1 MTMKKIKSDNMFDV
15 ILHHRPKLLS
25 DENLQE
31 YVILSAEE
39 YNNLEAIRK
48 MKSFELY
55 GVSLKMIKFDTLL
68 FLNTVMQLLETVE
81 IKEFSVIGDVCIM
94 KLETETG
101 IIDTCFSTNLCE
113 KYYGKPLKFIE
124 EVI

>member
-1 MTMKKIKSDNMFDV
+1 MKKTLI
-15 ILHHRPKLLS
+15 

-31 YVILSAEE
+31 YVLLSAED

-48 MKSFELY
+48 MKSFERF
-55 GVSLKMIKFDTLL
+55 GVGLKMIKFDTLL
-68 FLNTVMQLLETVE
+68 FLNTVMQLLQTVE
-81 IKEFSVIGDVCIM
+81 IKEFSIIDDVCIM
-94 KLETETG
+94 KLEIETG

-124 EVI
+124 EVL

>member
-1 MTMKKIKSDNMFDV
+1 MKKKMMI
-15 ILHHRPKLLS
+15 
-25 DENLQE
+25 DEELQE
-31 YVILSAEE
+31 YVLLSAED
-39 YNNLEAIRK
+39 YNNLETIRK

-55 GVSLKMIKFDTLL
+55 GVSLKMIDYKTLL
-68 FLNTVMQLLETVE
+68 FLNTVMELLLTVQ
-81 IKEFSVIGDVCIM
+81 IKEFSIIGDVCIM